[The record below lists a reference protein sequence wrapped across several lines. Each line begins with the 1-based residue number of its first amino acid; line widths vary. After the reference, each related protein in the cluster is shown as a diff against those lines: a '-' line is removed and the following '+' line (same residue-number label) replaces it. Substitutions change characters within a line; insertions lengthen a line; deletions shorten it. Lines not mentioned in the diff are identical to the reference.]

1 MLSLV
6 SESVGQWD
14 RGQWTVDGGRW
25 TDDRRCRDAIY
36 RVRIMQDSKNLKEK
50 ITNYKLQKKEEPYS
64 QPMHPCIHASMQP
77 CSHVPMP
84 HHSQIP
90 HPPNPPSPHSPI
102 SPPPHLPII
111 PLLLF
116 VLLLVFPGATFTKYH
131 PEIKWKEISNERFI
145 VVFPMGYREEA
156 VYTLNAAQ
164 QLYDRLIQL
173 WGTQMKGQSKI
184 RILLSDGYDDSNG
197 SATFFPYNQIEV
209 YLFTPPP
216 DSTIG
221 SGKDWIR
228 LVLAHELTHI
238 INFNAGSGF
247 TYFMRKIL
255 GTNPLLY
262 PVIYVPGWILEG
274 MAVYAE
280 SQTDEGGRLNTP
292 DYRLMLN
299 EIARAGKMPVWGN
312 FWGEPTSWPGG
323 TSKYLYGA
331 AFISFLAEKYGSYK
345 IPELVKTFAFYSI
358 PFTFTQGLEPR
369 MLTIHQ
375 RFKRVFE
382 KSSRELWGEFLQ
394 YFEARVKDN
403 MNNPID
409 GENHNQAHNLK
420 SLNSPHNKVT
430 FLTQTGKF
438 KKYPIFTK
446 DEKIVYVNHNYKE
459 YPGVYQLD
467 IKTRKSRRLIKKS
480 GINGLYYSSQENKI
494 YFSAAD
500 YFKSFYQFSDIYC
513 LDLEANRVK
522 RLSRGARLSYPVE
535 DPADRN
541 KIYCVKRVNTGSY
554 LSVFD
559 LKTRISKIISAGF
572 DSMAYIA
579 VSPDNRCIA
588 ASLKRK
594 DQQWA
599 IALFS
604 PDGQLKKVLTEGQGK
619 CYYPVWKNAH
629 LLFFICQYNNHY
641 CLAAVDLKTD
651 IFYIYDDP
659 HIPAVNFFS
668 LKAGE
673 RNHKLVASFFDSN
686 GYNLGLM
693 DLARL
698 EKKTKEKAA
707 AGVSGENKQESR
719 DVEEKSNPA
728 PGYKSKSY
736 NSLRDLV
743 PKYISGYFRYNSNEL
758 KSGIIMSG
766 HDLSYRNSFV
776 LETYYGFRS
785 KTTDIDFTYT
795 YDGWYPTLSFHYSDL
810 SDFNHSSDY
819 GDFIHNE
826 KKFEIVGYYPLRINT
841 HDRAYLYSNFHI
853 ETVGDR
859 YLNLSGQNRLKLNG
873 IKLGIFYN
881 SAQRYYDSISY
892 ADGISLSLSYSREF
906 KWLGSDYN
914 SNSAALQYKQY
925 VSLSRPNVLALH
937 LGITDS
943 WGEASRLFYMGGADS
958 KEGFHVAGDN
968 LFDLMR
974 GYPSGYRVGT
984 GGYLFNIEYRISLF
998 KIEKAF
1004 WISRSVERLYLSL
1017 FADIGH
1023 VWMEKWALDPSYS
1036 LGMELNLVAFL
1047 GGIKLN
1053 ISGGMAVGYRPYH
1066 SPLLYLRIGNSF

>member
-1 MLSLV
+1 LLERS
-6 SESVGQWD
+6 
-14 RGQWTVDGGRW
+14 
-25 TDDRRCRDAIY
+25 
-36 RVRIMQDSKNLKEK
+36 
-50 ITNYKLQKKEEPYS
+50 
-64 QPMHPCIHASMQP
+64 
-77 CSHVPMP
+77 
-84 HHSQIP
+84 
-90 HPPNPPSPHSPI
+90 SPHSPI
-102 SPPPHLPII
+102 SPSPHLPII
-111 PLLLF
+111 PFLLF
-116 VLLLVFPGATFTKYH
+116 LLLLVFPGAAFTKYH
-131 PEIKWKEISNERFI
+131 PEIKWEEISNERFI
-145 VVFPMGYREEA
+145 VVFPMGYQDEA

-164 QLYDRLIQL
+164 QLYVRLTQL
-173 WGTQMKGQSKI
+173 WGTPMKGQSKI
-184 RILLSDGYDDSNG
+184 RILLNDGYDDSNG

-221 SGKDWIR
+221 SGKDWTR

-274 MAVYAE
+274 MAIYAE
-280 SQTDEGGRLNTP
+280 SQTDQGGRLNTP
-292 DYRLMLN
+292 DYKLMLSQ
-299 EIARAGKMPVWGN
+299 IARAGKMPAWGD
-312 FWGEPTSWPGG
+312 FWGDPTSWPGG

-331 AFISFLAEKYGSYK
+331 AFINFLAEKYGNDK
-345 IPELVKTFAFYSI
+345 IPELVKIFAYYPI
-358 PFTFTQGLEPR
+358 PYTFTHGLEPKK
-369 MLTIHQ
+369 LNIHQ

-382 KSSRELWGEFLQ
+382 KSTRELWEEFLQ
-394 YFEARVKDN
+394 HFKTRTKEKPNHSNDGGNHIGADN
-403 MNNPID
+403 PNNP
-409 GENHNQAHNLK
+409 E
-420 SLNSPHNKVT
+420 STENKVT
-430 FLTQTGKF
+430 LITHEGRY
-438 KKYPIFTK
+438 KKYPGFTK
-446 DEKIVYVNHNYKE
+446 DEKIVFVNHNYKE
-459 YPGVYQLD
+459 YPGIYQLD
-467 IKTRKSRRLIKKS
+467 IKTLKSRRLIKKS

-513 LDLEANRVK
+513 LDLETKKVK
-522 RLSRGARLSYPVE
+522 RLTRGARLFYPVK
-535 DPADRN
+535 DPSDRN
-541 KIYCVKRVNTGSY
+541 KIYCVKRVNTKSY

-559 LKTRISKIISAGF
+559 LKTRSSKIISTGF

-579 VSPDNRCIA
+579 VSPDNRYIA
-588 ASLKRK
+588 VSLKGK
-594 DQQWA
+594 NHQWA

-604 PDGQLKKVLTEGQGK
+604 PEGQLKKVLTEGQGK

-629 LLFFICQYNNHY
+629 LLFFIHQYNYHY
-641 CLAAVDLKTD
+641 CLAAVDLNTN

-659 HIPAVNFFS
+659 QIPAVRYFS
-668 LKAGE
+668 INSGKS
-673 RNHKLVASFFDSN
+673 KDKIVASVFDSS

-693 DLARL
+693 DLSGL
-698 EKKTKEKAA
+698 KKRAKQKTAAEKAD
-707 AGVSGENKQESR
+707 GNMEDSR
-719 DVEEKSNPA
+719 DNEEISDSA
-728 PGYKSKSY
+728 PHFKVKSY
-736 NSLRDLV
+736 NSLRELF
-743 PKYISGYFRYNSNEL
+743 PKYISGYFGYSGNQL
-758 KSGIIMSG
+758 KPGIIMSG
-766 HDLSYRNSFV
+766 HDLSYRNSFIF
-776 LETYYGFRS
+776 ETFFGFRS
-785 KTTDIDFTYT
+785 KTTDFNFTYI
-795 YDGWYPTLSFHYSDL
+795 YDGWYPTLSFHYSDS
-810 SDFNHSSDY
+810 SDFNQSSDY

-826 KKFEIVGYYPLRINT
+826 KKFELVGYYPLRIRT

-859 YLNLSGQNRLKLNG
+859 YLNLSQQNRLKLNG

-906 KWLGSDYN
+906 KWLGSDFN
-914 SNSAALQYKQY
+914 SNSAALQYKHY
-925 VSLSRPNVLALH
+925 VSLFRPNVLALH

-943 WGEASRLFYMGGADS
+943 WGEAKRLFYMGGADS

-1004 WISRSVERLYLSL
+1004 WISKSVERLYLSL

-1023 VWMEKWALDPSYS
+1023 VWMGKWALDPSYS

-1047 GGIKLN
+1047 GGMKLN
-1053 ISGGMAVGYRPYH
+1053 ISGGMAVGYHPYH